1 MNLHEWLGADIPEEV
16 IQQTVD
22 WIAVLDDLEGTV
34 TATQKKADFYH
45 WLALDPLHQEAFAEL
60 SELWA
65 RTACLNS
72 LKDKIVTS
80 QVIPFQKDNAHQTAE
95 NWSPQP
101 LLADPMMCS
110 STFSPS
116 WLYGVTLLTIGIGF
130 ITPFLM

>member
-1 MNLHEWLGADIPEEV
+1 MNLHEWLGADIPPEV
-16 IQQTVD
+16 IQQAVE
-22 WIAVLDDLEGTV
+22 WIAVLDDVEHQAG
-34 TATQKKADFYH
+34 ATKEKADFYQ
-45 WLALDPLHQEAFAEL
+45 WLAAAPVHQEAFAEL

-72 LKDKIVTS
+72 LIDKIDTS
-80 QVIPFQKDNAHQTAE
+80 VVIPFQREKHNHSAE
-95 NWSPQP
+95 PFPPQP